1 MEGARM
7 ELLLLLVNIASG
19 AGGFYVAWLWRKSAS
34 SGVRPSWTVEPADPS
49 ASASGWVGGLLSA
62 TQESAAPNRRA
73 ALWTAISVAL
83 TALASCIGA
92 VS

>member
-1 MEGARM
+1 MK
-7 ELLLLLVNIASG
+7 LLLLLVNIAS
-19 AGGFYVAWLWRKSAS
+19 ACGGFYAAWLWWKSAS
-34 SGVRPSWTVEPADPS
+34 SGAQPSWTVEPADPS
-49 ASASGWVGGLLSA
+49 VSASGWMGGLLSA
-62 TQESAAPNRRA
+62 TQESAALNRRA